1 MTTRPNPG
9 NLEYQ
14 NPELELVGEIL
25 ALVSNGTPR
34 RDAVAMLIGRGLE
47 RNEVETAHTYW
58 VGQMP
63 RFAWEDYTGNDVLMI
78 LEDVLREIPR
88 GK

>member
-1 MTTRPNPG
+1 MTTRPHPG
-9 NLEYQ
+9 TLEYQ
-14 NPELELVGEIL
+14 NPELELVGEIRT
-25 ALVSNGTPR
+25 LVSNGTPR

-58 VGQMP
+58 VRQMP